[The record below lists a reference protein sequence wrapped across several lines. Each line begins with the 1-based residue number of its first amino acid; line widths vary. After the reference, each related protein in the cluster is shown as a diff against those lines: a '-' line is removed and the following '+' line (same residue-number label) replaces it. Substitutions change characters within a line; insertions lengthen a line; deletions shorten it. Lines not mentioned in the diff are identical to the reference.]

1 MKITDKFNSNPRNVY
16 RNNKE
21 DHRMKKAFSLLLAGV
36 MCVGLL
42 AGCGGQN
49 SESQSSTSSTSS
61 TDSSTSTTATS
72 ETSNKKIDTL
82 RIAFVPSREPEEIIT
97 ATEPLKQMLTDEL
110 ATLGYDVGEV
120 DITVGTSY
128 EAVGEALA
136 AGTADVGLIPGGTYV
151 LYDDGCDVLLTA
163 TRDGL
168 SIDSDN
174 AKDWNDNAPTEP
186 TTEQVT
192 SYRALMIAGP
202 SEKGKELAAKVN
214 AGEALTWEDVSSANW
229 SVANSSSPAGYIYP
243 SLWLQENFDKN
254 ITDLPHAVQSDS
266 YGSAFARLASGQVDI
281 LCTYADARRDYEDEW
296 TTEYG
301 MTNSIW
307 DDTAVVGVTP
317 AIYNDT
323 ISVSKTSPIMDDDFK
338 QALGQAFINIGNTE
352 EGKEVIAIYSHN
364 GYQWAKSEDYDSER
378 AAQEMIQSLNS
389 AG

>member
-1 MKITDKFNSNPRNVY
+1 
-16 RNNKE
+16 
-21 DHRMKKAFSLLLAGV
+21 MKKALSLLLAGALS
-36 MCVGLL
+36 VGLL
-42 AGCGGQN
+42 AGCGQTAP
-49 SESQSSTSSTSS
+49 SSTASTGASTGTSTSG
-61 TDSSTSTTATS
+61 AA
-72 ETSNKKIDTL
+72 EANKTIDTL
-82 RIAFVPSREPEEIIT
+82 RIAFVPSREPDEIIT
-97 ATEPLKQMLTDEL
+97 ATEPLKQLLTDEL
-110 ATLGYDVGEV
+110 AKLGYDVGEV

-128 EAVGEALA
+128 EAVGEALS

-202 SEKGKELAAKVN
+202 SEKGKALAEKVN
-214 AGEALTWEDVSSANW
+214 AGEALTWEDVSGVNW
-229 SVANSSSPAGYIYP
+229 NVANSSSPAGYIYP

-254 ITDLPHAVQSDS
+254 ITELPHAVQSDS
-266 YGSAFARLASGQVDI
+266 YGSAFARLASGQVDV

-296 TTEYG
+296 TGEYG

-338 QALGQAFINIGNTE
+338 AALSEAFINIGNTE

-364 GYQWAKSEDYDSER
+364 GYQPAQSSDYDSER

>member
-1 MKITDKFNSNPRNVY
+1 
-16 RNNKE
+16 
-21 DHRMKKAFSLLLAGV
+21 MKKALSLLLAGV
-36 MCVGLL
+36 LCVGLL

-49 SESQSSTSSTSS
+49 SESQSSSTSSTNSTTSSASSTDSSANS
-61 TDSSTSTTATS
+61 TDSSTSTTASS

-296 TTEYG
+296 ATEYG

>member
-1 MKITDKFNSNPRNVY
+1 
-16 RNNKE
+16 
-21 DHRMKKAFSLLLAGV
+21 MKKALSLLLAGV

-49 SESQSSTSSTSS
+49 SESQSSSTSSTNSTTSSASSTDSSANS
-61 TDSSTSTTATS
+61 TDSSTSTTASS

-323 ISVSKTSPIMDDDFK
+323 ISVSKTSPTMDDDFK

>member
-1 MKITDKFNSNPRNVY
+1 
-16 RNNKE
+16 
-21 DHRMKKAFSLLLAGV
+21 MKKALSLLLAGV
-36 MCVGLL
+36 LCVGLL

-49 SESQSSTSSTSS
+49 SESQSSSTSSTNSTTSSASSTDSSANS
-61 TDSSTSTTATS
+61 TDSSTSTTASS

-136 AGTADVGLIPGGTYV
+136 AGTAEVGLIPGGTYV

-281 LCTYADARRDYEDEW
+281 LCTYADARRDYEDKW

>member
-1 MKITDKFNSNPRNVY
+1 
-16 RNNKE
+16 
-21 DHRMKKAFSLLLAGV
+21 MKKLATMLLAGL

-42 AGCGGQN
+42 AGCGQGSGTQ
-49 SESQSSTSSTSS
+49 E
-61 TDSSTSTTATS
+61 STSTEGTESTENAGTDAAEAAAEDTAAAE
-72 ETSNKKIDTL
+72 ETGAENKTIETL
-82 RIAFVPSREPEEIIT
+82 RVAFVPSREPEEIIT
-97 ATEPLKQMLTDEL
+97 ATEPLKQLLTDEL
-110 ATLGYDVGEV
+110 AKLGYDVKEV

-128 EAVGEALA
+128 EAVGEALS

-174 AKDWNDNAPTEP
+174 PKDWNDNAPTEP

-192 SYRALMIAGP
+192 SYRALIIAGP

-214 AGEALTWEDVSSANW
+214 AGEELTWEDVSSANW

-243 SLWLQENFDKN
+243 SLWLQENFEKN

-266 YGSAFARLASGQVDI
+266 YGSAFARLASGQVDV

-296 TTEYG
+296 TGEYA

-307 DDTAVVGVTP
+307 DDTAVIGVTP

-323 ISVSKTSPIMDDDFK
+323 ISVSKTSPIMDDAFK
-338 QALGQAFINIGNTE
+338 AALSEAFINIGNTE
-352 EGKEVIAIYSHN
+352 AGKEVIAIYSHN
-364 GYQWAKSEDYDSER
+364 GYLPAKSSDYDSER
-378 AAQEMIQSLNS
+378 AAQEMIQTLNT
-389 AG
+389 AQ

>member
-1 MKITDKFNSNPRNVY
+1 
-16 RNNKE
+16 
-21 DHRMKKAFSLLLAGV
+21 MKKALSLLLAGV
-36 MCVGLL
+36 LCVGLL

-49 SESQSSTSSTSS
+49 SESQSSSTSSTNSTTSSASSTDSSANS
-61 TDSSTSTTATS
+61 TDSSTSTSASS

-243 SLWLQENFDKN
+243 SLWLQENYDKN

>member
-1 MKITDKFNSNPRNVY
+1 
-16 RNNKE
+16 
-21 DHRMKKAFSLLLAGV
+21 MKKTLVLLLIAAL
-36 MCVGLL
+36 CVGLL
-42 AGCGGQN
+42 AGCGN
-49 SESQSSTSSTSS
+49 SAGTSAPAESAAPAPAESKEEAPAASDDGAAVSGEPAAN
-61 TDSSTSTTATS
+61 TT
-72 ETSNKKIDTL
+72 IDTL
-82 RIAFVPSREPEEIIT
+82 RVAFVPSREPEEIIT
-97 ATEPLKQMLTDEL
+97 ATEPLKQLLTDEL
-110 ATLGYDVGEV
+110 AKLGYDVKEV

-128 EAVGEALA
+128 EAVGEALS

-151 LYDDGCDVLLTA
+151 LYDDGCDVILTA

-168 SIDSDN
+168 SIDSDS

-202 SEKGKELAAKVN
+202 SAKGQELAAKIN
-214 AGEALTWEDVSSANW
+214 AGEELTWDDVNSANW

-243 SLWLQENFDKN
+243 SLWLQENFGKN

-296 TTEYG
+296 TGEYG

-323 ISVSKTSPIMDDDFK
+323 ISVSKTSPIMTDDFK
-338 QALGQAFINIGNTE
+338 EALTQAFINIGNTE

-364 GYQWAKSEDYDSER
+364 GYLPAQSSDYDSER

-389 AG
+389 AA

>member
-1 MKITDKFNSNPRNVY
+1 
-16 RNNKE
+16 
-21 DHRMKKAFSLLLAGV
+21 MKKALSLLLAGV
-36 MCVGLL
+36 LCVGLL

-49 SESQSSTSSTSS
+49 SESQSSSTSSTNSTTSSASSTDSSANS
-61 TDSSTSTTATS
+61 TDSSTSTTASS

-202 SEKGKELAAKVN
+202 SEKGQELAAKVN

-243 SLWLQENFDKN
+243 SLWLQENFGQN

>member
-1 MKITDKFNSNPRNVY
+1 
-16 RNNKE
+16 
-21 DHRMKKAFSLLLAGV
+21 MKKALSLLLAGV
-36 MCVGLL
+36 LCVGLL

-49 SESQSSTSSTSS
+49 SESQSSSTSSTNSTTSSASSTDSSANS
-61 TDSSTSTTATS
+61 TDSSTSTTASS

-281 LCTYADARRDYEDEW
+281 VCTYADARRDYEDEW

-323 ISVSKTSPIMDDDFK
+323 ISVSKTSPTMDDDFK

>member
-1 MKITDKFNSNPRNVY
+1 
-16 RNNKE
+16 
-21 DHRMKKAFSLLLAGV
+21 MKKALSLLLAGV
-36 MCVGLL
+36 LCVGLL

-49 SESQSSTSSTSS
+49 SESQSGSTSSTNSTTSSASS
-61 TDSSTSTTATS
+61 TDSSANSTDSSASTTASS

>member
-1 MKITDKFNSNPRNVY
+1 
-16 RNNKE
+16 
-21 DHRMKKAFSLLLAGV
+21 MKKALSLLLAGV
-36 MCVGLL
+36 LCVGLL

-49 SESQSSTSSTSS
+49 SESQSSSTSSTNSTTSSASSTDSSANS
-61 TDSSTSTTATS
+61 TDSSTSTSASS

-243 SLWLQENFDKN
+243 SLWLQENYDKN

-281 LCTYADARRDYEDEW
+281 VCTYADARRDYEDEW

>member
-1 MKITDKFNSNPRNVY
+1 
-16 RNNKE
+16 
-21 DHRMKKAFSLLLAGV
+21 MKKTVSLLFAGALCIG
-36 MCVGLL
+36 ML
-42 AGCGGQN
+42 AGCSGGAGSDN
-49 SESQSSTSSTSS
+49 ASASVETTVESAAEATVESSEEGSSAP
-61 TDSSTSTTATS
+61 ATS
-72 ETSNKKIDTL
+72 EEEVASTKIDTL

-110 ATLGYDVGEV
+110 AKLGYEVGEV

-128 EAVGEALA
+128 EAVGEALS

-174 AKDWNDNAPTEP
+174 PKDWNDNAPTEP

-192 SYRALMIAGP
+192 SYRALLIAGP

-243 SLWLQENFDKN
+243 SLWLQENYEMN

-281 LCTYADARRDYEDEW
+281 VCTYADARRDYEDEW

-323 ISVSKTSPIMDDDFK
+323 ISVSKTSPIMDDAFK
-338 QALGQAFINIGNTE
+338 SALSEAFINIGNTE

-364 GYQWAKSEDYDSER
+364 GYLPAESSDYDSER

-389 AG
+389 EG

>member
-1 MKITDKFNSNPRNVY
+1 
-16 RNNKE
+16 
-21 DHRMKKAFSLLLAGV
+21 MKKALSLLLAGV
-36 MCVGLL
+36 LCVGLL

-49 SESQSSTSSTSS
+49 SESQSSSTSSTNSTTSSASSTDSSANS
-61 TDSSTSTTATS
+61 TDSSTSTTASS

-364 GYQWAKSEDYDSER
+364 GYQWAKSSDYDSER
-378 AAQEMIQSLNS
+378 AAQEMVQSLNS
-389 AG
+389 AS

>member
-1 MKITDKFNSNPRNVY
+1 
-16 RNNKE
+16 
-21 DHRMKKAFSLLLAGV
+21 MKKLATMLLAGL

-42 AGCGGQN
+42 AGCGQGSGTQ
-49 SESQSSTSSTSS
+49 E
-61 TDSSTSTTATS
+61 STSTESTESMENAGTDAAEAAAEDTAAEE
-72 ETSNKKIDTL
+72 ETGAENKTIETL
-82 RIAFVPSREPEEIIT
+82 RVAFVPSREPEEIIT
-97 ATEPLKQMLTDEL
+97 ATEPLKQLLTDEL
-110 ATLGYDVGEV
+110 AKLGYDVKEV

-128 EAVGEALA
+128 EAVGEALS

-192 SYRALMIAGP
+192 SYRALIIAGP

-214 AGEALTWEDVSSANW
+214 AGEELTWEDVSSANW

-243 SLWLQENFDKN
+243 SLWLQENFEKN

-266 YGSAFARLASGQVDI
+266 YGSAFARLASGQVDV

-296 TTEYG
+296 TGEYA

-307 DDTAVVGVTP
+307 DDTAVIGVTP

-323 ISVSKTSPIMDDDFK
+323 ISVSKTSPIMDDAFK
-338 QALGQAFINIGNTE
+338 AALSEAFINIGNTE
-352 EGKEVIAIYSHN
+352 AGKEVIAIYSHN
-364 GYQWAKSEDYDSER
+364 GYLPAKSSDYDSER
-378 AAQEMIQSLNS
+378 AAQEMIQTLNT
-389 AG
+389 AQ

>member
-1 MKITDKFNSNPRNVY
+1 
-16 RNNKE
+16 
-21 DHRMKKAFSLLLAGV
+21 MKKALSLLLAGV
-36 MCVGLL
+36 LCVGLL

-49 SESQSSTSSTSS
+49 SESQSSTSSTNSTTSSASS
-61 TDSSTSTTATS
+61 TDSSANSTDRSTSTTASS

>member
-1 MKITDKFNSNPRNVY
+1 
-16 RNNKE
+16 
-21 DHRMKKAFSLLLAGV
+21 MKKALSILLTGV
-36 MCVGLL
+36 MCIGLL
-42 AGCGGQN
+42 AGCGN
-49 SESQSSTSSTSS
+49 SADSSQSDGTSTAEI
-61 TDSSTSTTATS
+61 STSTTAAS
-72 ETSNKKIDTL
+72 ETGSKKIDTL
-82 RIAFVPSREPEEIIT
+82 RISFVPSREPEEIIT
-97 ATEPLKQMLTDEL
+97 ATEPLKQMLKDEL
-110 ATLGYDVGEV
+110 STLGYDVNEV

-128 EAVGEALA
+128 EAVGEALT
-136 AGTADVGLIPGGTYV
+136 AGTADIGLIPGGTYV

-174 AKDWNDNAPTEP
+174 PKDWNDNAPTQA

-214 AGEALTWEDVSSANW
+214 AGESLTWDDLSSANW
-229 SVANSSSPAGYIYP
+229 SVASSSSPAGYIYP
-243 SLWLQENFDKN
+243 SLWLQENFGKN
-254 ITDLPHAVQSDS
+254 ITELPHAVQSDS
-266 YGSAFARLASGQVDI
+266 YGSAFARLASGQVDL
-281 LCTYADARRDYEDEW
+281 LCTYADARRDYEDKW
-296 TTEYG
+296 KSEYG

-323 ISVSKTSPIMDDDFK
+323 ISVSKASPIMDDDFK
-338 QALGQAFINIGNTE
+338 KALGQAFINIGNTE
-352 EGKEVIAIYSHN
+352 EGKKVISIYSHK
-364 GYQWAKSEDYDSER
+364 GYKWAKSEDYDSER